1 MMHGPKK
8 LLGSGDQE
16 YFNEKR
22 LVNARVDGTAHIAE
36 ILPRLQSALE

>member
-1 MMHGPKK
+1 MMHRSKK

-22 LVNARVDGTAHIAE
+22 PVNVRDDGRAHLSE
-36 ILPRLQSALE
+36 LFPPEGC